1 MGLNWL
7 GMEKR
12 STYIGN
18 FGGDQLV
25 PSHTAF
31 PERLCIAPG
40 SVAYAL
46 ADIHAH
52 ASCLFSVLRSAV
64 GLKDCERF
72 AVLVVTVLVVAVGD
86 GEGRASA
93 VEAGSTP
100 RGPLQDLR

>member
-1 MGLNWL
+1 M
-7 GMEKR
+7 
-12 STYIGN
+12 
-18 FGGDQLV
+18 

-52 ASCLFSVLRSAV
+52 ASCVFSALRSAV
-64 GLKDCERF
+64 GLKECERF
-72 AVLVVTVLVVAVGD
+72 AVLVVAVLVVVVGV
-86 GEGRASA
+86 GEGEGKASA

-100 RGPLQDLR
+100 RGPLLGLR

>member
-1 MGLNWL
+1 M
-7 GMEKR
+7 
-12 STYIGN
+12 
-18 FGGDQLV
+18 

-52 ASCLFSVLRSAV
+52 ASCVFSALRSAV
-64 GLKDCERF
+64 GLKECERF
-72 AVLVVTVLVVAVGD
+72 AVLVVVVGV
-86 GEGRASA
+86 GEGKGKASA

-100 RGPLQDLR
+100 RGPLLGLR

>member
-1 MGLNWL
+1 M
-7 GMEKR
+7 
-12 STYIGN
+12 
-18 FGGDQLV
+18 

-52 ASCLFSVLRSAV
+52 ASCVFSVLRSAV
-64 GLKDCERF
+64 GLKECERF
-72 AVLVVTVLVVAVGD
+72 AVLVVAVLVVVVVGV
-86 GEGRASA
+86 GEGKGKASA

-100 RGPLQDLR
+100 RGPLLGLR

>member
-1 MGLNWL
+1 M
-7 GMEKR
+7 
-12 STYIGN
+12 
-18 FGGDQLV
+18 

-52 ASCLFSVLRSAV
+52 ASCVFSVLRSAV
-64 GLKDCERF
+64 GLKEWERF
-72 AVLVVTVLVVAVGD
+72 AVLVVAVLVVVVGV
-86 GEGRASA
+86 GEGEGKASA

-100 RGPLQDLR
+100 QGPLLGLR